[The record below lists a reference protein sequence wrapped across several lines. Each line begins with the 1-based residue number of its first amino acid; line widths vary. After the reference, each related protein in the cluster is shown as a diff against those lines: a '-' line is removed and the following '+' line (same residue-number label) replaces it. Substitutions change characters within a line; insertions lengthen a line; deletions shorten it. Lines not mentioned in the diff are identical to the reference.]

1 MVMRTIFG
9 FEAARVE
16 TADEAIKATRSAGKI
31 LRNME
36 SVYRRDRIDGHT
48 RAAAPAPHRL
58 ALHRLLWKR
67 GSLPNLRLLRIR
79 NVILALLVCAAA
91 ALPISCQPRKWH
103 GDQKVIILGIDGM
116 DPQLLKKFMAE
127 NKMPNFSALIEKGSF
142 RLLTT
147 SIPPQSPVAW
157 SNLITG
163 MNAGGHGIFDFI
175 HRDPKTLQPYFSA
188 SRVEPPKHGIH
199 LGNWVIPIGGGTAEQ
214 LRQGKAFWE
223 TLDDYG
229 VPSTIFRMP
238 SNFPPVK
245 TKGRSLSGMGT
256 PDLRGSYGT
265 FSFYTD
271 DPVTAAGVVEGGQ
284 IIPVRVEDS
293 QVTAKL
299 IGPDNTFRKGSPPTL
314 EPFTVSIDPLEAVAR
329 FTVQDQKFVLR
340 EGEWSDWVHL
350 EFQLIPFIGNVN
362 GICRFYLKQAHPRF
376 ELYVSPININPA
388 DPALPLSTPKSYSR
402 ELAEEVGEFYTQGI
416 SEDTKALSAGVLDD
430 KEYLEQARTV
440 LAEHRQIFDAE
451 FPKFHSGL
459 FFFYFS
465 SLDLNSHMFWRLID
479 PQHPEYDAALAAQYG
494 SALSEFYQQ
503 IDQVLGQVMQRVD
516 DHTTVLVLSDHG
528 FAPYSRSFN
537 LNTWLLENGYITL
550 NREPN
555 PDQSQAFANVDW
567 SRTRAYGLGLNGLY
581 LNLKGRERDG
591 TVAPGASA
599 DALLVEI
606 KEKLLG
612 VRDPENNQAAIT
624 RVDRARD
631 VYQGPHSAQGPDL
644 LVGYNRGYRAG
655 WQTILGNFP
664 ADVFENNTN
673 PWSGDHCMDYTL
685 VLGVLLS
692 NRAIDTA
699 NPALTDIAPTIFAQF
714 GIPQSGVMMGHS
726 VFLSTR

>member
-127 NKMPNFSALIEKGSF
+127 NKMPNFSALTEKGSF
-142 RLLTT
+142 GLLTT

-528 FAPYSRSFN
+528 FAPYNRSFN

-685 VLGVLLS
+685 VPGVLLS